1 MNHLSE
7 TKAKKGDISFDGL
20 SMRVLL
26 LPPVRNSSALRRA
39 KEEALC
45 GTARVA
51 LRGVLRNAAALSDAK
66 SRFVVL
72 TRWQSD
78 VLEIKPAMVS
88 GQRSQPMA
96 KPQPAGA
103 VVPPIAVAQ
112 NLAALEAKAG
122 AAAPTPSP
130 SPEPIVA
137 GSRAPLRMAA
147 EQRVVDKRRA
157 AQARKSMGKARLRK
171 LRRRN
176 RLGRLRR
183 RAARGRART
192 TSSSPTKLPKLER
205 AATAPAPSTKVPAP
219 VPSKRAERAAPAT
232 LVASFSTLVGL
243 CLLFV
248 VHLTAPLK
256 IVAGL
261 ASCAFLRAPR
271 VLGAVPCAPT
281 RRHHRISFGR
291 HLFGFWSLLIVS
303 LVATCSPIA
312 SGLAVTRGRGAT
324 VGARLREVR
333 FPAAAPS
340 GKNDCWHD
348 ALLQAAIVGGR
359 DDIVGQL
366 QDATGFR
373 KRIGVPEGEAP
384 SCDGPAFKRL
394 GDELDVD
401 VFLRHEGGDTRFY
414 GTGRPEHVVI
424 FVEGDGRL
432 LHATGAVIVS
442 RTYVHD
448 GVEAPTVFTGS
459 RIGAK
464 RKAEAASTQVYL
476 KNSDGDLVEW
486 VTVGCVY
493 PNGGELCA
501 ENGSDNTVELRF
513 VEGDSSEASLLVD
526 AVYVHGTRRRLGT
539 ELSTKKEGDKHYVI
553 ASDINLQRTGKYAQY
568 RGNRDGAIDFLCRP
582 EVSLKTL
589 HVGYTKWVWEDG
601 SESDWR
607 AASTALKEL
616 ARASRQDDRTAKR
629 PSRGSAK
636 REDCSTTAPPEPK
649 KAKKVK
655 MISVKDEK
663 GKNEA
668 VAEVEKLLSKDAGEL
683 IDLVIKHQKRLFVCD
698 GTTVHEHNFEK
709 DSAEGYDVNQLKRWA
724 RDHGL
729 MIPSLDVVDLIRKA
743 PTLQISGG
751 RNVAGAAEGVEE
763 VLRDLIFDR
772 AKAWYDEGASKA
784 SPWARADIYRQVR
797 GDNKSPTYQKCQ
809 DAGRALLTTVLD
821 LCRKAG
827 AWEKPEV
834 KCKEDMGDFGGTLE
848 DDVGVQGCAYT
859 CGMGRNETKFF
870 NATDEEHKA
879 LAATCKS
886 FPTGYEPL
894 ENIHMPGQSSID
906 HIFYLKEEFAK
917 KLAEYPCFDH
927 IARYLRDGR
936 RVGIA
941 FHCRSGPCGFG
952 AFSDLGKIARRDADE
967 RGLLFFSEAAQCLDY
982 TKSKATTVQK
992 KRADMPALDP
1002 ISEEPVWFDD
1012 PKRPEELKAR
1022 SYYGFT
1028 VGVCGGFDLEDGT
1041 YGARRARFETTC
1053 DEAQFRTRAWHAC
1066 AYSPAMASIL
1076 KPMDAGGVEKATSWA
1091 GTMAGDGSECSI
1103 GGAILALVCG
1113 VGGCHDLCRLY
1124 NVDAFEWYP
1133 PALVNE
1139 LYMESHAI
1147 ELDYSWELQKLFWA
1161 FLDIELG
1168 YSGAA
1173 RESSKQG
1180 AFDMR
1185 TKRTSGNTLV
1195 TAANDRSI
1203 PIEGKHD
1210 GVIIDTNGRITK
1222 IEKDAYG
1229 KPPEFVDMTL
1239 SVSPVWGNAAEAFG
1253 PGRTKEAAKR
1263 RFRIWKAATRLIR
1276 EGEKD
1281 ERKAWRTAFLEEWDT
1296 HETSRFKIVAVAT
1309 CNVEVG
1315 KKASF
1320 AMTPS
1325 KARGTG
1331 SGKHGQD
1338 PETAFTKQ
1346 FAKIIQDQF
1355 EINAK
1360 HLENNDL
1367 THRGADDW
1375 KVVPLKPARRKALR
1389 KVLAKIKAELAKKLP
1404 KVVAPTGPPWAEAL
1418 AQLENELAETKKD
1431 GVKAA
1436 LVDAPMEDA
1445 MDGIKSFA
1453 TDNMDVDQLD
1463 ELAEYL
1469 TKVAA
1474 RKRKTEETSLKEK
1487 RRKKK

>member
-1 MNHLSE
+1 MTT
-7 TKAKKGDISFDGL
+7 TKLREKLKQEINLDST
-20 SMRVLL
+20 SMRQLL
-26 LPPVRNSSALRRA
+26 LPVRNLSALRRA
-39 KEEALC
+39 EDEALR
-45 GTARVA
+45 GTARDA
-51 LRGVLRNAAALSDAK
+51 LCGVLRNAAAPSDAK
-66 SRFVVL
+66 IRFVVL
-72 TRWQSD
+72 TRGQSD
-78 VLEIKPAMVS
+78 GLKIKPAMVS
-88 GQRSQPMA
+88 DQRSQPVA
-96 KPQPAGA
+96 KLQPAGA
-103 VVPPIAVAQ
+103 IVEPIAAAQ

-122 AAAPTPSP
+122 AAAPTPSR
-130 SPEPIVA
+130 SFEPFVA
-137 GSRAPLRMAA
+137 GSRAQLRKAA
-147 EQRVVDKRRA
+147 EQRVVDKCRA
-157 AQARKSMGKARLRK
+157 AQARGSMGKARLKK
-171 LRRRN
+171 LRREKRQD
-176 RLGRLRR
+176 RLAR

-219 VPSKRAERAAPAT
+219 VPSKRAERATPAT
-232 LVASFSTLVGL
+232 LVASFSTLAGL
-243 CLLFV
+243 YLLFV

-291 HLFGFWSLLIVS
+291 HLFGFWSLLMMS
-303 LVATCSPIA
+303 LLATCSRVA

-333 FPAAAPS
+333 FPAAAPP

-348 ALLQAAIVGGR
+348 ALLQASIMGGR
-359 DDIVGQL
+359 DDIVEQL
-366 QDATGFR
+366 QDATDFR

-384 SCDGPAFKRL
+384 SCDGNAFVDIGNEL
-394 GDELDVD
+394 ELDIVLEH
-401 VFLRHEGGDTRFY
+401 VNGSTRFY
-414 GTGRPEHVVI
+414 GTGTRPEHAVI

-476 KNSDGDLVEW
+476 KKADGDLVEW

-513 VEGDSSEASLLVD
+513 VEGDSSAASLRVN

-539 ELSTKKEGDKHYVI
+539 ELSTKKEGDKHYVL
-553 ASDINLQRTGKYAQY
+553 ASDINLRRTGDYAQY
-568 RGNRDGAIDFLCRP
+568 RGNRDEAIKFLCRP
-582 EVSLKTL
+582 EVSLTKL
-589 HVGYTKWVWEDG
+589 HVTQAEWKWQDG
-601 SESDWR
+601 LAHDWD
-607 AASTALKEL
+607 AASAALKGHL
-616 ARASRQDDRTAKR
+616 RASRSDGSKAKR

-655 MISVKDEK
+655 MISVKDAK
-663 GKNEA
+663 GKKEA
-668 VAEVEKLLSKDAGEL
+668 LVEVEKLLSRDAGEL

-751 RNVAGAAEGVEE
+751 RNVAGVAKRVDE

-772 AKAWYDEGASKA
+772 AKAWYDKRESTD
-784 SPWARADIYRQVR
+784 SPWARADVFHQIR
-797 GDNKSPTYQKCQ
+797 GDVKSEKYQKCQ
-809 DAGRALLTTVLD
+809 GAGRALLATILD
-821 LCRKAG
+821 LCRNAG
-827 AWEKPEV
+827 AWDKPQV
-834 KCKEDMGDFGGTLE
+834 KCKEDMGDWGGYYE
-848 DDVGVQGCAYT
+848 DDVGVQGSNYT
-859 CGMGRNETKFF
+859 CGMGRDEKRFF
-870 NATDEEHKA
+870 NATAEEHKA
-879 LAATCKS
+879 LVATCKS
-886 FPTGYEPL
+886 FDDENYCPL

-906 HIFYLKEEFAK
+906 HVFYLKEEFAK

-927 IARYLRDGR
+927 IAKYLRDGR

-941 FHCRSGPCGFG
+941 FHCRSGPCHFA
-952 AFSDLGKIARRDADE
+952 AFSDESANARRDADE
-967 RGLLFFSEAAQCLDY
+967 YGLLFFSEAGQCLFY
-982 TKSKATTVQK
+982 TKSNATTVGK
-992 KRADMPALDP
+992 KRAGMPALDP
-1002 ISEEPVWFDD
+1002 ISEEPVWFED

-1022 SYYGFT
+1022 SCYGFT
-1028 VGVCGGFDLEDGT
+1028 IGVCGGFELKDGT
-1041 YGARRARFETTC
+1041 YGARRARLETTWN
-1053 DEAQFRTRAWHAC
+1053 EAQFRSRAWHGR
-1066 AYSPAMASIL
+1066 AYSPVMASFF
-1076 KPMDAGGVEKATSWA
+1076 KPMNAAGIEKVTSWA
-1091 GTMAGDGSECSI
+1091 GTMAGDGSDCSV

-1124 NVDAFEWYP
+1124 NADAFEWYP

-1139 LYMESHAI
+1139 LYMETHAI

-1161 FLDIELG
+1161 FLDITLE
-1168 YSGAA
+1168 YSGAS

-1195 TAANDRSI
+1195 AAANDRSI
-1203 PIEGKHD
+1203 DFEGKHD
-1210 GVIIDTNGRITK
+1210 RVIIDANGK
-1222 IEKDAYG
+1222 IMKVEKDAKP
-1229 KPPEFVDMTL
+1229 KPPHHVDITL
-1239 SVSPVWGNAAEAFG
+1239 SVAPVNGNAAEAFG

-1263 RFRIWKAATRLIR
+1263 RYRIWKRAKAFIN
-1276 EGEKD
+1276 GGD
-1281 ERKAWRTAFLEEWDT
+1281 DARKAWRKAFLKEWDS
-1296 HETSRFKIVAVAT
+1296 HETSRYKIVAVAT

-1315 KKASF
+1315 KKASVVV
-1320 AMTPS
+1320 TPS
-1325 KARGTG
+1325 SIKGVAGVSSGEGTTRGA
-1331 SGKHGQD
+1331 KD
-1338 PETAFTKQ
+1338 PETAFTNAL
-1346 FAKIIQDQF
+1346 AKIIQTQF

-1360 HLENNDL
+1360 HLEANNL

-1375 KVVPLKPARRKALR
+1375 KVEPLNPARRKELR
-1389 KVLAKIKAELAKKLP
+1389 KVLAKIKAELAKLP
-1404 KVVAPTGPPWAEAL
+1404 KVDAPEGTPWAEAL
-1418 AQLENELAETKKD
+1418 AQLEKELAEAKEER
-1431 GVKAA
+1431 VKSVLDDATMA
-1436 LVDAPMEDA
+1436 QLVDS
-1445 MDGIKSFA
+1445 IKSRA
-1453 TDNMDVDQLD
+1453 DDMDVDKVESLAED
-1463 ELAEYL
+1463 LAEYFSSVV
-1469 TKVAA
+1469 T
-1474 RKRKTEETSLKEK
+1474 RKREAEET
-1487 RRKKK
+1487 